1 MAVSH
6 ATFVMFCSLIGLSM
20 QQWMTYSAFGSAVA
34 VDSILAA
41 TTIYYLRRSRGEF
54 EA

>member
-1 MAVSH
+1 MAVSY
-6 ATFVMFCSLIGLSM
+6 AAYVTLRLLRTPMS
-20 QQWMTYSAFGSAVA
+20 QWITYAAFGSAVA

-54 EA
+54 ES